1 MQSQRSGVIL
11 FAAVVFGFC
20 LVRGHL
26 AQSVR
31 AAEPDF
37 ALIVRSVDGRET
49 KMSLSEITRLPRMSV
64 RAKDEKGKESVWEGA
79 ALHDVLKAAGVKF
92 GEAIRGKTLANYL
105 LVEAAEGYR
114 VVFALPEV
122 DPSFTDL
129 KFLLADRRDGE
140 PLEESEGKL
149 RIVVPH
155 EKRHARWVHRVVSL
169 SIHQP

>member
-1 MQSQRSGVIL
+1 MQRQRSGVIL

-26 AQSVR
+26 AQPAR

-37 ALIVRSVDGRET
+37 ALIVRNVDGRDT

-105 LVEAAEGYR
+105 LVETAGGYR

-155 EKRHARWVHRVVSL
+155 EKRHAR
-169 SIHQP
+169 